1 MTCYHLH
8 IIKIKVG
15 SSPVARRVKAPEL
28 SLPWVTTVAQVGS
41 LTQEFPPGPKK
52 CQYMKL

>member
-8 IIKIKVG
+8 IIKIIVE

-41 LTQEFPPGPKK
+41 LTQKFTPGPKK